1 MRSIKSNNRFHPLKT
16 SLFKPYALSVLSL
29 VLSYPWSNKLNRT
42 ISYQAWL
49 VGSPSKAPY
58 EYPTIPYECHLSSSL
73 LTTQDISLK
82 LKCLKWWKPRD
93 RDHPCILSVLLGA
106 IFISSWIFR
115 PSRCSVI
122 IVVSHVSTFCVRP
135 LLSPGADV
143 YPQMLQW
150 VRTAAM
156 NMQMYEKMSSQS
168 LCLNSKYQQ

>member
-1 MRSIKSNNRFHPLKT
+1 M
-16 SLFKPYALSVLSL
+16 
-29 VLSYPWSNKLNRT
+29 
-42 ISYQAWL
+42 
-49 VGSPSKAPY
+49 GSPSKAPY
-58 EYPTIPYECHLSSSL
+58 EYPTIPYEYHLSSSL

-135 LLSPGADV
+135 LLSPGADDH
-143 YPQMLQW
+143 PQRCCSEWGLQQWICRCMKKCQAKASVLIQSTNNSCNKIFLKLYFFVWFRGW
-150 VRTAAM
+150 VTLELHFTKKNR
-156 NMQMYEKMSSQS
+156 NRP
-168 LCLNSKYQQ
+168 